1 MTGKQGR
8 RGWGWIRRLP
18 SHRYQASYIG
28 PDMIRHT
35 APRTYTAKMDAEHWL
50 ASERRLIERDEWT
63 PPAMRTAAK
72 KAKAVTVAEYI
83 AVWIEHRNIKPRT
96 KAHYRDLLERH
107 IKDTLGRVPIKNLT
121 PEAVRAWHAA
131 TLTDKPVMRSH
142 AYGLLHAAMATAV
155 TDGLIAANPCHI
167 PRAGS
172 ARRKREPV
180 ILTVGEVAELAD
192 VIRPAPL
199 RALVL
204 ISAWAGLRWG
214 EVTELRR
221 KDIGDGAEVITV
233 SRGVTHR
240 DGVCRIDTPKS
251 GNGRAVVVPPHI
263 RGDIERH
270 LNEHVAKHADALLFS
285 PPRGGCHLNDKTFRH
300 HFTPAL
306 EAIGRDGVRIHDMRH
321 FAGTQAARVG
331 NLVETMG
338 RLGHSTVSASLRYQA
353 IVTGRDAAVAEAL
366 SKLARVEPNGLP
378 EDTPT

>member
-1 MTGKQGR
+1 
-8 RGWGWIRRLP
+8 
-18 SHRYQASYIG
+18 
-28 PDMIRHT
+28 MIRHT

-63 PPAMRTAAK
+63 PPAMRSAAK
-72 KAKAVTVAEYI
+72 KAKAITVADYI
-83 AVWIEHRNIKPRT
+83 ATWIEHRNIKPRT
-96 KAHYRDLLERH
+96 KAHYSDLLKRH
-107 IKDTLGRVPIKNLT
+107 INDTLGRVAVKNLT

-142 AYGLLHAAMATAV
+142 AYGVLHAAMATAV

-180 ILTVGEVAELAD
+180 ILTVAEVAELAD
-192 VIRPAPL
+192 TIRPEM
-199 RALVL
+199 RTLVL
-204 ISAWAGLRWG
+204 ISAWCGLRWG

-221 KDIGDGAEVITV
+221 KDIGEGAEIITV

-240 DGVCRIDTPKS
+240 DGVCRVDTPKS

-263 RGDIERH
+263 RADIEQH
-270 LNEHVAKHADALLFS
+270 LEAYIGKDADALLFS

-306 EAIGRDGVRIHDMRH
+306 EAIGRDGVRIHDLRH
-321 FAGTQAARVG
+321 FAGTQTARVG

-338 RLGHSTVSASLRYQA
+338 RLGHSTVGASLRYQQ
-353 IVTGRDAAVAEAL
+353 IVSGRDAAVAEAL
-366 SKLARVEPNGLP
+366 SKLAESGAGD
-378 EDTPT
+378 DTPGP

>member
-1 MTGKQGR
+1 MTGKRGR
-8 RGWGWIRRLP
+8 RGWGFIRRLP
-18 SHRYQASYIG
+18 SQRYQASYIG
-28 PDMIRHT
+28 PDLIRHT

-50 ASERRLIERDEWT
+50 AIERRLIERDEWT

-83 AVWIEHRNIKPRT
+83 GVWIEHRNIKPRT
-96 KAHYRDLLERH
+96 KVHYRDVLERH
-107 IKDTLGRVPIKNLT
+107 IKDTLGRVAVKNLT

-142 AYGLLHAAMATAV
+142 AYGLLHAAIATAV

-172 ARRKREPV
+172 AKRRREPV
-180 ILTVGEVAELAD
+180 ILTVAEVAELAD
-192 VIRPAPL
+192 TIRPERM

-204 ISAWAGLRWG
+204 ISAWCGLRWG

-221 KDIGDGAEVITV
+221 KDISEGAQIITA

-240 DGVCRIDTPKS
+240 DGVCRVDTPKS

-263 RGDIERH
+263 RADIAHHIEAF
-270 LNEHVAKHADALLFS
+270 VAEDAEALLFS

-300 HFTPAL
+300 HFMPAL
-306 EAIGRDGVRIHDMRH
+306 DAIGRNGVRIHDLRH

-338 RLGHSTVSASLRYQA
+338 RLGHSTVTASLRYQQ
-353 IVTGRDAAVAEAL
+353 IVSGRDAAVAEAL
-366 SKLARVEPNGLP
+366 SKLAENGR
-378 EDTPT
+378 EDTPDA